1 MAVRKKDN
9 GQRSSPSPV
18 AVAAVI
24 AVLVLFIG
32 WLAYANLLAPPK
44 APPLVK
50 GTNYT
55 FVEKVAKQAGGDYTK
70 LSAEDQA
77 KLESMTM
84 GHGKQAFD
92 DAWKRI
98 K

>member
-1 MAVRKKDN
+1 MASGKSLGDKPKAAVVV
-9 GQRSSPSPV
+9 V
-18 AVAAVI
+18 AVLALV
-24 AVLVLFIG
+24 VLVG

-55 FVEKVAKQAGGDYTK
+55 FVEQVAKQSGGDYSK
-70 LSAEDQA
+70 VSAEDQA

-84 GHGKQAFD
+84 GHGRQAFD
-92 DAWKRI
+92 DAAKRI

>member
-1 MAVRKKDN
+1 MASGNPLSGKPTTAVVV
-9 GQRSSPSPV
+9 V
-18 AVAAVI
+18 AVVALV
-24 AVLVLFIG
+24 VLVG

-55 FVEKVAKQAGGDYTK
+55 FVEQVAKQSGGDYSK
-70 LSAEDQA
+70 VSAEDQA

-92 DAWKRI
+92 DAVKRN

>member
-1 MAVRKKDN
+1 MASVKPLLSGKA
-9 GQRSSPSPV
+9 SP
-18 AVAAVI
+18 AVAAI
-24 AVLVLFIG
+24 AVFALVLLVA

-50 GTNYT
+50 GSNYT
-55 FVEKVAKQAGGDYTK
+55 FVEQVAKQSGGDYSK
-70 LSAEDQA
+70 VSAEDQA
-77 KLESMTM
+77 RLESMTM
-84 GHGKQAFD
+84 GHGKNAFD

>member
-1 MAVRKKDN
+1 MASGKSLGDKPTAAVVV
-9 GQRSSPSPV
+9 V
-18 AVAAVI
+18 AVLALV
-24 AVLVLFIG
+24 VLVG

-50 GTNYT
+50 GSNYT
-55 FVEKVAKQAGGDYTK
+55 FVEQVAKQSGGDYSK
-70 LSAEDQA
+70 VSAEDQA
-77 KLESMTM
+77 KLETMTM

-92 DAWKRI
+92 DAAKRV